1 MPTPAVSSPERTTPR
16 LNSFVLLLVL
26 LLLLAFRIEQ
36 VGAGARVRFSED
48 PMLSQT
54 SGVYD
59 GIILGAGHNSLV
71 LQAYLSKAG
80 LRILC
85 LEPRDKAG
93 GGLTTME

>member
-1 MPTPAVSSPERTTPR
+1 M
-16 LNSFVLLLVL
+16 LLLVL

-36 VGAGARVRFSED
+36 VGARAGARVRFSED

-80 LRILC
+80 LRIQESC
-85 LEPRDKAG
+85 AWSHEIKLEVD
-93 GGLTTME
+93 